1 MLDFQC
7 MARNTFRLAV
17 LVGFAFLA
25 IFPNTVV
32 SAATLREEAVTYR
45 MQGYEAQRRGDM
57 ASALTSYQKA
67 AELDPTYPTPHNDIG
82 ILLEEEGR
90 LQDAEQS
97 YEQALVLNPNYPDAH
112 ANLALLYERL
122 GEKEKSIFHWM
133 RRYYLGERSDPWTAQ
148 AEQRLVAAGV
158 LKTDPKL
165 QEAVDALR
173 QSLDG
178 FRGVEDRLH
187 AVEDRLIAAGVIKGG
202 PGMEGAPAAQHL
214 IGNELRA
221 HAQSLEEFHA
231 ATEKRGDWP

>member
-1 MLDFQC
+1 MLDFPC
-7 MARNTFRLAV
+7 MARNTFRRAV

-25 IFPNTVV
+25 IFPNPVV
-32 SAATLREEAVTYR
+32 SAATLREEAITYR
-45 MQGYEAQRRGDM
+45 MQGYESQRRGDRV
-57 ASALTSYQKA
+57 AALSLYQKA
-67 AELDPTYPTPHNDIG
+67 AELDPTYPTPRNDIG

-90 LQDAEQS
+90 LGDAERS
-97 YEQALVLNPNYPDAH
+97 YQQALALNPNYPDAH
-112 ANLALLYERL
+112 ANLALLYERM
-122 GEKEKSIFHWM
+122 GEKEKSLYHWM

-173 QSLDG
+173 QSLG
-178 FRGVEDRLH
+178 QFHVIEDRLH
-187 AVEDRLIAAGVIKGG
+187 AVEDRLLEAGVITSGAG
-202 PGMEGAPAAQHL
+202 TEGARTSQQLFKH
-214 IGNELRA
+214 ELQA